1 MAKTTKATTKNTEAL
16 KNIKTEVGK
25 DKKIED
31 KGVTGPAKTEAIP
44 MAPTITYDMAEINK
58 VMNYLGNRPYV
69 EVAGLIQIM
78 QSGKS
83 S

>member
-1 MAKTTKATTKNTEAL
+1 MAKPQAKTTAAKND
-16 KNIKTEVGK
+16 KN
-25 DKKIED
+25 DKKED
-31 KGVTGPAKTEAIP
+31 PNVPMPPSVTYSVE
-44 MAPTITYDMAEINK
+44 DINQ

>member
-1 MAKTTKATTKNTEAL
+1 MAKSEKTTTAKNA
-16 KNIKTEVGK
+16 
-25 DKKIED
+25 D
-31 KGVTGPAKTEAIP
+31 KGVVAKDKVKTEDVNVP

>member
-1 MAKTTKATTKNTEAL
+1 MAKTTKATNKTTAAL
-16 KNIKTEVGK
+16 KNLKTEVDNG
-25 DKKIED
+25 KKIED
-31 KGVTGPAKTEAIP
+31 KGATGTAKTEAIP
-44 MAPTITYDMAEINK
+44 MPPMVTYTVEDINQ
-58 VMNYLGNRPYV
+58 VMNYLGNRPYM